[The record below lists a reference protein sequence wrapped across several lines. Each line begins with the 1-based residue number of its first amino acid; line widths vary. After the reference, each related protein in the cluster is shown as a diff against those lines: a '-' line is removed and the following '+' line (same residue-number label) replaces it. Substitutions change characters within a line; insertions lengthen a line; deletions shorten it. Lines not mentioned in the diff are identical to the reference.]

1 MSKYL
6 KDLISKDLQGRLEGI
21 ENALLVNVIGIDS
34 NRTMALR
41 AMLRDKGISLMVV
54 KTSLA
59 RRATEG
65 TPLNMAFAEVDGPVA
80 LCWGAED
87 FVTLC
92 KEVSALDKD
101 KKLENFRTAGGVMD
115 GEQLTPERVAEI
127 SKWPNRAEQLSIL
140 SGQISGVGA
149 ELVAALA
156 GPGGALASQIE
167 SKSGDDE

>member
-6 KDLISKDLQGRLEGI
+6 KDLISKDMRGRLEGA
-21 ENALLVNVIGIDS
+21 ENALLVNVIGIGS
-34 NRTMALR
+34 NDTMALR
-41 AMLRDKGISLMVV
+41 ATLREKGIQLMVV

-65 TPLNMAFAEVDGPVA
+65 TPLSAAFESVEGPVA

-87 FVTLC
+87 FVSLC
-92 KEVSALDKD
+92 KEVTALNKSEEL
-101 KKLENFRTAGGVMD
+101 KKFRTCGGVMD
-115 GEQLTPERVAEI
+115 GEHLTPERVAEI

-167 SKSGDDE
+167 SKAGDE